1 MRLACVPTVFVRFRV
16 VQEKDQEAFRRRY
29 FWAYDTTPD
38 GEGVN
43 ATSTKLLILP
53 NGKMM
58 SVERREQMD
67 AACADRPK
75 IGDDRPNQVR
85 HRGLE
90 RRTTRGA
97 RCDIQQQLLEVP
109 TNTTNISC
117 LEAAFSMKGT
127 GCVGTAVVRC

>member
-1 MRLACVPTVFVRFRV
+1 MANRGCHISHSFFAPPMYSSDINVRA

-38 GEGVN
+38 GEGNN

-58 SVERREQMD
+58 SVERREKMD

-75 IGDDRPNQVR
+75 IGDHRPNQVR
-85 HRGLE
+85 
-90 RRTTRGA
+90 RRRVEA
-97 RCDIQQQLLEVP
+97 CRDIHLRALCIL
-109 TNTTNISC
+109 TSRFC
-117 LEAAFSMKGT
+117 F
-127 GCVGTAVVRC
+127 

>member
-1 MRLACVPTVFVRFRV
+1 MRLACVPVVCVRFRI

-75 IGDDRPNQVR
+75 IGDHRPNQVR
-85 HRGLE
+85 HRRFE

-97 RCDIQQQLLEVP
+97 
-109 TNTTNISC
+109 
-117 LEAAFSMKGT
+117 
-127 GCVGTAVVRC
+127 